1 MMVISSD
8 FCTWQH
14 RGDDHHEEDPH
25 FIIAPIYTSYK
36 IKVKSIP
43 EVVATWSEAALL
55 ISSIFK
61 ASFTFFTSKI
71 YVLMYFWPKIKN
83 WILKKIDILNEKKL
97 VLRLNN
103 FWVVGS

>member
-1 MMVISSD
+1 MLISSD
-8 FCTWQH
+8 FRMWQH
-14 RGDDHHEEDPH
+14 RGDDHQKDVPN
-25 FIIAPIYTSYK
+25 FIIFRVYTSYNLK
-36 IKVKSIP
+36 LKSIP

-55 ISSIFK
+55 ISSIFN

-71 YVLMYFWPKIKN
+71 YVLMYFWAKIKN